1 MEPDYSMESISVLI
15 ADDDPYIRQ
24 CIRRALEIDPVLQ
37 VKWEADNGLE
47 AVVLTGKHHPD
58 VVLLDAEM
66 PRMDGFEAA
75 QCIRQRQP
83 DLCIV
88 IMSIYE
94 QARSRALESGAAAF
108 IVKGS
113 GCKVLRATVRDA
125 LRACSPCSGT
135 GPGDGASGV

>member
-1 MEPDYSMESISVLI
+1 MEPNYSMESISVLI

-47 AVVLTGKHHPD
+47 AVVVAGKHNPD
-58 VVLLDAEM
+58 VVLLDSEM
-66 PRMDGFEAA
+66 SRMDGFEAA
-75 QCIRQRQP
+75 LCIRQRQP
-83 DLCIV
+83 NLCVV

-94 QARSRALESGAAAF
+94 QSRSKALESGAAAF

-113 GCKVLRATVRDA
+113 GCKVLRSTVHAAIEASSQRSD
-125 LRACSPCSGT
+125 GE
-135 GPGDGASGV
+135 PGD